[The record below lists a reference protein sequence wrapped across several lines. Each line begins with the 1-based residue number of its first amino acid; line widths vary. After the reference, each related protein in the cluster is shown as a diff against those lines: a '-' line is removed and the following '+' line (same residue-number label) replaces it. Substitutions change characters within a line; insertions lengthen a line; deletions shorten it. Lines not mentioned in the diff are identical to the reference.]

1 MNYAPARH
9 GERRARVAAEL
20 MHFGFD
26 PQWET
31 PVSQLIERVL
41 ATPLPAM
48 PSAFCLNRL
57 KAQDGVKE
65 MPFGFPLRAVEARQ
79 LGAAFNHHPPPLFD
93 DILGD
98 GLKKLDFSISGG
110 YLRGFIDLV
119 FRFQGRYYLLDWK
132 SNHLGARYADYN
144 PLRIRAVMA
153 EEYYFLQYHLYV
165 LALDRFLRLR
175 LPGYTYA
182 NDFGGVYYLFIRGM
196 HPESGPGGGI
206 FFDRPERGLVEALRS
221 QLVKS
226 GVDHPYLSEALHA
239 T

>member
-1 MNYAPARH
+1 
-9 GERRARVAAEL
+9 
-20 MHFGFD
+20 
-26 PQWET
+26 
-31 PVSQLIERVL
+31 
-41 ATPLPAM
+41 
-48 PSAFCLNRL
+48 
-57 KAQDGVKE
+57 

-79 LGAAFNHHPPPLFD
+79 LGAAFSHHPPPHFD

-226 GVDHPYLSEALHA
+226 GDDHPYLSEALHA